1 MARPYFFITLLL
13 SLNVYAESS
22 LEIKDIE
29 VKQIKESPLGE
40 SSLIFN
46 HTGIEK
52 PISYDSGELLN
63 YFLGVNPIQNGGFST
78 LPSIQGLSDDRI
90 KIKVDGMD
98 LISSCAN
105 HMNAPLSYTVPSN
118 IESMSIVAGLSSVSQ
133 GGDNIG
139 GVIRINSF
147 TPFFDD
153 LESWLYSQ
161 QAESFYNKNM
171 DSLGS
176 GWLLNNQVQTFYK
189 SNNDTVGANFT
200 STAASSNTVIRYF
213 GSGVE
218 GNNYYAG
225 SSFKEAGAAATDRG
239 YLAGDEVG
247 STEFKNTNHQINIS
261 KKIDNHI
268 YGAQFAYHYSPYEGF
283 ANQRM
288 DAVENE
294 NFQGNLSL
302 DSEFA
307 WGKTKFLTY
316 FDDTHHEHNFGPDK
330 QYFYQNMAMTS
341 YGMPMQSDGTT
352 AGLTFDLDIYLN
364 EQDTLKTGLEVQ
376 YYRLDDIFHPSPTD
390 SSTMMGPNSFQ
401 NINNGKRDRLDL
413 YAQIDHLWNEEWLSS
428 IGLRYGLVLMDADDV
443 VGYSTTTNMMT
454 NQVTDSTNFNN
465 ADRSQDDHNFDVSLL
480 TKYTPSDQT
489 TFEFG
494 YTMKS
499 RSPNLYQRYTWST
512 WTMASNMNNLY
523 GDGNG
528 YVGNVDLDPETAHKV
543 GFLLSHEAQNRAW
556 NFKFNPYYSYIHDY
570 IDVETQST
578 RADGFRLL
586 KFYNH
591 DAYIYGIDVMANA
604 RFLELESLGSFTGL
618 SKINYQRGRNQ
629 DNDTNLYNL
638 MPLNLTVA
646 LNHHVGSWTNTLSLL
661 AVDKKDKVD
670 DVRLERTTPG
680 YMILDYKTSYNL
692 KSLTLDFGVDNL
704 FDKKYDNPVGGE
716 YLGQGATMSTAITKA
731 SGTQVPGMGRSF
743 NFALTYEF

>member
-247 STEFKNTNHQINIS
+247 STKFKITNHQINI
-261 KKIDNHI
+261 
-268 YGAQFAYHYSPYEGF
+268 
-283 ANQRM
+283 
-288 DAVENE
+288 
-294 NFQGNLSL
+294 
-302 DSEFA
+302 
-307 WGKTKFLTY
+307 
-316 FDDTHHEHNFGPDK
+316 
-330 QYFYQNMAMTS
+330 
-341 YGMPMQSDGTT
+341 
-352 AGLTFDLDIYLN
+352 
-364 EQDTLKTGLEVQ
+364 
-376 YYRLDDIFHPSPTD
+376 
-390 SSTMMGPNSFQ
+390 
-401 NINNGKRDRLDL
+401 
-413 YAQIDHLWNEEWLSS
+413 
-428 IGLRYGLVLMDADDV
+428 
-443 VGYSTTTNMMT
+443 
-454 NQVTDSTNFNN
+454 
-465 ADRSQDDHNFDVSLL
+465 
-480 TKYTPSDQT
+480 
-489 TFEFG
+489 
-494 YTMKS
+494 
-499 RSPNLYQRYTWST
+499 
-512 WTMASNMNNLY
+512 
-523 GDGNG
+523 
-528 YVGNVDLDPETAHKV
+528 
-543 GFLLSHEAQNRAW
+543 
-556 NFKFNPYYSYIHDY
+556 
-570 IDVETQST
+570 
-578 RADGFRLL
+578 
-586 KFYNH
+586 
-591 DAYIYGIDVMANA
+591 
-604 RFLELESLGSFTGL
+604 
-618 SKINYQRGRNQ
+618 
-629 DNDTNLYNL
+629 
-638 MPLNLTVA
+638 
-646 LNHHVGSWTNTLSLL
+646 
-661 AVDKKDKVD
+661 
-670 DVRLERTTPG
+670 
-680 YMILDYKTSYNL
+680 
-692 KSLTLDFGVDNL
+692 
-704 FDKKYDNPVGGE
+704 
-716 YLGQGATMSTAITKA
+716 
-731 SGTQVPGMGRSF
+731 
-743 NFALTYEF
+743 

>member
-1 MARPYFFITLLL
+1 MMRPNFFIFLLF
-13 SLNVYAESS
+13 SFNSFAENSF
-22 LEIKDIE
+22 EIKDIE
-29 VKQIKESPLGE
+29 VKQLKESPLGE

-46 HTGIEK
+46 NTGVEK
-52 PISYDSGELLN
+52 PITYDSGELLN

-161 QAESFYNKNM
+161 KAETFYNKNL

-247 STEFKNTNHQINIS
+247 STEFKNTNHQLNIS
-261 KKIDNHI
+261 KKLDNHI
-268 YGAQFAYHYSPYEGF
+268 YGAQLSYHYSPYEGF

-294 NFQGNLSL
+294 NFQGKLSL
-302 DSEFA
+302 DSEFV

-330 QYFYQNMAMTS
+330 QFMYANGR
-341 YGMPMQSDGTT
+341 GMRMLADGQTF
-352 AGLTFDLDIYLN
+352 GLNLDSEIYLN
-364 EQDTLKTGLEVQ
+364 DQSTLKAGIEYQ
-376 YYRLDDIFHPSPTD
+376 YYRLDDKFPATAG
-390 SSTMMGPNSFQ
+390 SSMMQPNDFI
-401 NINNGKRDRLDL
+401 NVNNGQRDRFDI
-413 YAQIDHLWNEEWLSS
+413 YAQIDQIWSETWLSS
-428 IGLRYGLVLMDADDV
+428 MGLRYGLVIMDADDV
-443 VGYSTTTNMMT
+443 AGYSTTTNMMT
-454 NQVTDSTNFNN
+454 NQVTDSTNFNT
-465 ADRSQDDHNFDVSLL
+465 ADRSQDDHNFDISLL
-480 TKYTPSDQT
+480 SKYTPSDQT

-528 YVGNVDLDPETAHKV
+528 YVGNINLDAETAHKV

-591 DAYIYGIDVMANA
+591 DAFIYGVDVMANA
-604 RFLELESLGSFTGL
+604 RLFEIDSLGSFTGL

-629 DNDTNLYNL
+629 DNDTNLYNI

-646 LNHHVGSWTNTLSLL
+646 LNHRFGSWTNTLSLL

-680 YMILDYKTSYNL
+680 YMVLDYKTSYNFE
-692 KSLTLDFGVDNL
+692 SLTLDFGIDNI

-716 YLGQGATMSTAITKA
+716 YLGQGATMSTGITKA

-743 NFALTYEF
+743 NFALTYQF

>member
-1 MARPYFFITLLL
+1 MVRPHFFIFLLF
-13 SLNVYAESS
+13 SFNSFAESS

-29 VKQIKESPLGE
+29 VKQLKESPLGE
-40 SSLIFN
+40 RSLIFN
-46 HTGIEK
+46 HIGAEK

-139 GVIRINSF
+139 GVIKINSF

-161 QAESFYNKNM
+161 KAETFYNKNL

-189 SNNDTVGANFT
+189 SNNDTLGANFT

-247 STEFKNTNHQINIS
+247 STEFKNTNHQLNIS
-261 KKIDNHI
+261 KKLDNHI
-268 YGAQFAYHYSPYEGF
+268 YGAQLAYHYSPYEGF

-294 NFQGNLSL
+294 NFQGKLSL
-302 DSEFA
+302 DSEFV

-316 FDDTHHEHNFGPDK
+316 FDDTHHEHNFGSDK
-330 QYFYQNMAMTS
+330 QFM
-341 YGMPMQSDGTT
+341 YGSGRGMRMLADGQTF
-352 AGLTFDLDIYLN
+352 GLNLDSEIYLN
-364 EQDTLKTGLEVQ
+364 DQSTLKAGIEYQ
-376 YYRLDDIFHPSPTD
+376 YYRLDDKFPATAG
-390 SSTMMGPNSFQ
+390 SSMMQPNTFI
-401 NINNGKRDRLDL
+401 NVNNGQRDRFDA
-413 YAQIDHLWNEEWLSS
+413 YAQIDQIWSEEWLMSL
-428 IGLRYGLVLMDADDV
+428 GLRYGLVIMDADNV
-443 VGYSTTTNMMT
+443 SGYAPTDMMSSYQ
-454 NQVTDSTNFNN
+454 NRDSTNFNSS
-465 ADRSQDDHNFDVSLL
+465 DRSKDDHNFDVSLL
-480 TKYTPSDQT
+480 SKYTPSDQT

-528 YVGNVDLDPETAHKV
+528 YVGNINLDAETAHKV
-543 GFLLSHEAQNRAW
+543 GFLLSHEAQNLTW

-570 IDVETQST
+570 IDVESQTT
-578 RADGFRLL
+578 NRTDGFRLL

-591 DAYIYGIDVMANA
+591 DAFIYGIDVMANF
-604 RFLELESLGSFTGL
+604 RLLELESLGLFTGL
-618 SKINYQRGRNQ
+618 SKINYQRGRNH

-670 DVRLERTTPG
+670 DVRLERTTPS
-680 YMILDYKTSYNL
+680 YVVLDYKTSYVYE
-692 KSLTLDFGVDNL
+692 SLTFDFGIDNL
-704 FDKKYDNPVGGE
+704 FDKKYDDPVGGE
-716 YLGQGATMSTAITKA
+716 YLGQGATMSTAKTKS
-731 SGTQVPGMGRSF
+731 SGSSVPGMGRSF
-743 NFALTYEF
+743 NFAISYQF

>member
-1 MARPYFFITLLL
+1 MMRPNFFIFLLF
-13 SLNVYAESS
+13 SLNSFAENS

-29 VKQIKESPLGE
+29 VKQLKESPLGE

-46 HTGIEK
+46 HIGVEK
-52 PISYDSGELLN
+52 PITYDSGELLN

-139 GVIRINSF
+139 GVIKINSF

-161 QAESFYNKNM
+161 KAETFYNKNL
-171 DSLGS
+171 DLLGS

-239 YLAGDEVG
+239 YLDGDEVG
-247 STEFKNTNHQINIS
+247 STEFKNTNHQLNIS
-261 KKIDNHI
+261 KKLDNHI
-268 YGAQFAYHYSPYEGF
+268 YEAQISYHYSPYEGF

-294 NFQGNLSL
+294 NFQGKLSL
-302 DSEFA
+302 DSEFV

-330 QYFYQNMAMTS
+330 QFMYDSGRGMRMMA
-341 YGMPMQSDGTT
+341 DGQTF
-352 AGLTFDLDIYLN
+352 GLNLDSEIYLN
-364 EQDTLKTGLEVQ
+364 DESTLKVGIEYQ
-376 YYRLDDIFHPSPTD
+376 YYRLDDKFPATAG
-390 SSTMMGPNSFQ
+390 SSMMQPNAFI
-401 NINNGKRDRLDL
+401 NVNNGRRDRFDV
-413 YAQIDHLWNEEWLSS
+413 YAQIDQIWSEEWLTSM
-428 IGLRYGLVLMDADDV
+428 GLRYGLVMMDADNV
-443 VGYSTTTNMMT
+443 SGYASTDIMSSYQNR
-454 NQVTDSTNFNN
+454 DSTNFNS
-465 ADRSQDDHNFDVSLL
+465 ADRSQHDHNFDVSLL
-480 TKYTPSDQT
+480 SKYTPSDQT

-512 WTMASNMNNLY
+512 WTMTSNMNNLY

-528 YVGNVDLDPETAHKV
+528 YVGNINLDTETAHKV

-556 NFKFNPYYSYIHDY
+556 SFKFNPYYSYIHDY
-570 IDVETQST
+570 IDVESQTTT
-578 RADGFRLL
+578 RTDGFRLL

-591 DAYIYGIDVMANA
+591 DAYIYGVDVMANS
-604 RFLELESLGSFTGL
+604 RLFENDSLGSFTSL

-680 YMILDYKTSYNL
+680 YVVLDYKTSYNL
-692 KSLTLDFGVDNL
+692 ESLTLDFGIDNL

-716 YLGQGATMSTAITKA
+716 YLGQGATMSTAITKS

-743 NFALTYEF
+743 NFALKYEF